1 MTSKSHPKLIR
12 YDQPCLQ
19 QEPVSGGKPRPV
31 ACHPRQ
37 STPFGGAR
45 THPLANAGT
54 GLDFDSQLQ
63 AYESMARH
71 KFLTLVNTQSFAEL
85 PPWLNQMLDQRLIPG
100 LHRIGFD
107 ETIAKMI
114 FQLAP
119 SSWQLMGPVNSKI
132 IAFQPGINQE
142 IEEVRQGLLLKAAQ
156 NEDRNLRY
164 AAGLPAPIPG
174 TLQDNMS
181 LESLLDIL
189 DDIATPW
196 IILPR
201 ALRFLEKN
209 QCRYLPVY
217 LKTIDLETCEACL
230 KLFGRITVE
239 FVANFTLKFAGRHHP
254 PDQLTQLLFYG
265 YSALFWKTLRC
276 PPENLE
282 NSAVFD
288 IFFNWINR
296 LACKSKFLG
305 KEEIRSIDRMKKMK
319 STAFPIRNFRRP
331 PNHGQPDYSWLAIT
345 LRHGY
350 FGMAA
355 TLKYFGVDQLLES
368 RQTGHRIPE
377 PSIQGDLPIL
387 LDWIQSH
394 YHSESKK
401 TRGYIRQ
408 MTGCLKSVY
417 GLIQHDHN
425 RIARKF
431 LNRRFNN
438 LQILFGR

>member
-12 YDQPCLQ
+12 YNQPCLKQ
-19 QEPVSGGKPRPV
+19 VPVSGSKTRPV
-31 ACHPRQ
+31 APYPRQ
-37 STPFGGAR
+37 SKQFGGA
-45 THPLANAGT
+45 TTYPLVKTGAGM
-54 GLDFDSQLQ
+54 DFASQLQ

-71 KFLTLVNTQSFAEL
+71 KFLTIFNARSFAEL
-85 PPWLNQMLDQRLIPG
+85 PRWLNQMLEKSLIPG

-119 SSWQLMGPVNSKI
+119 SSWQLMGPVNAKI

-156 NEDRNLRY
+156 NDDRNLRF
-164 AAGLPAPIPG
+164 AAALPAPIAG

-181 LESLLDIL
+181 LENLLDLL

-201 ALRFLEKN
+201 ALRFLEKD

-217 LKTIDLETCEACL
+217 LKIIDLETCEACL
-230 KLFGRITVE
+230 KLFSRIAAE
-239 FVANFTLKFAGRHHP
+239 FAGNYALKFAGRRHP

-276 PPENLE
+276 PPANLE

-296 LACKSKFLG
+296 LARKSKFLG

-331 PNHGQPDYSWLAIT
+331 PNHGQPDYSWFAVT
-345 LRHGY
+345 LRHGHL
-350 FGMAA
+350 GMTAI
-355 TLKYFGVDQLLES
+355 LKYFGVDQLLES
-368 RQTGHRIPE
+368 RQTGHRRPE
-377 PSIQGDLPIL
+377 PSIQSDLPIL
-387 LDWIQSH
+387 LDWIQTH

-408 MTGCLKSVY
+408 LTGCLKSAY

-425 RIARKF
+425 RIAREF

-438 LQILFGR
+438 LQILFSK